1 MSVFLSKN
9 QDIFWL
15 VKNSERNIVAK
26 IFIFSVS
33 TTTEIVSGQVLG
45 HLVTFRVHATHKDVW
60 AVKMW
65 AFF

>member
-1 MSVFLSKN
+1 M
-9 QDIFWL
+9 
-15 VKNSERNIVAK
+15 AK

-60 AVKMW
+60 TVKM
-65 AFF
+65 